1 MKSEQEIIEYF
12 NTLMKEKEDFDKE
25 EVTWSDGEMFNRY
38 NPDDIDTA
46 DRINVED
53 SKFHNQIGM
62 LKWILEYQNYDDH
75 VILAEVVNRIKNRGF

>member
-75 VILAEVVNRIKNRGF
+75 VILAQVDGRI

>member
-1 MKSEQEIIEYF
+1 MKSEQEIIERLI
-12 NTLMKEKEDFDKE
+12 TLIKEEEDFDNE

-53 SKFHNQIGM
+53 SRFHNQIGM
-62 LKWILEYQNYDDH
+62 LKWILEYQDYDDH
-75 VILAEVVNRIKNRGF
+75 VILAEVMNRIKKRGF